1 MKRVVI
7 LGATSAI
14 AQHVARLYAEQG
26 ASLFLVARNPDRL
39 AAVAAD
45 ATARGATQVETAV
58 SDLDDFD
65 GHPRL
70 FDRAEAALG
79 PPDVVLVAHGVL
91 GSREAGPEEAEA
103 ILRTD
108 LVSPTS
114 LLLHAARRME
124 ERRGGTLA
132 ALSSVAGDRGRAA
145 NPVYGA
151 AKAGLT
157 GLLSALR
164 QRLSPAGV
172 SVLTVKPGFVDTP
185 MTAHIPAMPFA
196 VGPDRVAKDIVRAI
210 ERGAD
215 VVYTPPIW
223 RLVMLVVRLLPER
236 LFKKLAF

>member
-1 MKRVVI
+1 MKRVVV

-39 AAVAAD
+39 AAVAGD
-45 ATARGATQVETAV
+45 ARARGATQVETAAME
-58 SDLDDFD
+58 LDDL
-65 GHPRL
+65 GAHQRL
-70 FDRAEAALG
+70 FEAAEAALG
-79 PPDVVLVAHGVL
+79 PPDVVLLAHGVL
-91 GSREAGPEEAEA
+91 GSREAGPEEAQA

-108 LVSPTS
+108 LLSPTS

-124 ERRGGTLA
+124 VRRAGTLVA
-132 ALSSVAGDRGRAA
+132 ISSVSGDRGRAA

-157 GLLSALR
+157 ALLSALR
-164 QRLSPAGV
+164 QRLWLSGV
-172 SVLTVKPGFVDTP
+172 SVVTVKPGFVDTP
-185 MTAHIPAMPFA
+185 MTAHLPRMPFA
-196 VGPDRVAKDIVRAI
+196 VGPDRVARDIFRAL

-223 RLVMLVVRLLPER
+223 RLVMLIVRLLPEKV
-236 LFKKLAF
+236 FKKLSF

>member
-14 AQHVARLYAEQG
+14 AQHVARVFAEQG

-58 SDLDDFD
+58 SDLDEFD

-79 PPDVVLVAHGVL
+79 PADVILVAHGVL
-91 GSREAGPEEAEA
+91 GSRDAGPEDAVG

-124 ERRGGTLA
+124 ARRGGTLV

>member
-45 ATARGATQVETAV
+45 ARARGATQVETAV
-58 SDLDDFD
+58 LDLDDT
-65 GHPRL
+65 GAHQRL
-70 FDRAEAALG
+70 FEAAEAALG
-79 PPDVVLVAHGVL
+79 PPDIVLVAYGVL
-91 GSREAGPEEAEA
+91 GSREAGPEEALA

-108 LVSPTS
+108 LVSPAS

-124 ERRGGTLA
+124 VRRAGTLVGI
-132 ALSSVAGDRGRAA
+132 SSVAGDRGRAA

-157 GLLSALR
+157 ALLSALR
-164 QRLSPAGV
+164 QRLWPSGV
-172 SVLTVKPGFVDTP
+172 SVLTVKPGFVHTP
-185 MTAHIPAMPFA
+185 MTAHLPQMPFA
-196 VGPDRVAKDIVRAI
+196 VGPDRVAKDILRAL

-223 RLVMLVVRLLPER
+223 RLVILVVRLLPEKAFKR
-236 LFKKLAF
+236 LSF

>member
-14 AQHVARLYAEQG
+14 AQHVARVYAEQG
-26 ASLFLVARNPDRL
+26 ASLFLAARNRDRL

-45 ATARGATQVETAV
+45 ATARGATQVETAL
-58 SDLDDFD
+58 SDLDDLE
-65 GHPRL
+65 GHAQL

-79 PPDVVLVAHGVL
+79 PADVVLVAHGVL
-91 GSREAGPEEAEA
+91 GSRDAGPEEAEA

-124 ERRGGTLA
+124 ARRGGTLA

-157 GLLSALR
+157 GFLSALR

-172 SVLTVKPGFVDTP
+172 AVLTVKPGFVDTP
-185 MTAHIPAMPFA
+185 MTAHLPAMPFA

-210 ERGAD
+210 DRGRD

-223 RLVMLVVRLLPER
+223 RLVMMVVRLLPER

>member
-14 AQHVARLYAEQG
+14 AQHLARLYAERG
-26 ASLFLVARNPDRL
+26 ASLFLVARNPDRV

-45 ATARGATQVETAV
+45 ARARGATQVETAV
-58 SDLDDFD
+58 HDLDDLD
-65 GHPRL
+65 VHARL
-70 FDRAEAALG
+70 FDLAEAALG
-79 PPDVVLVAHGVL
+79 PADVVFVAHGVL
-91 GSREAGPEEAEA
+91 GSRDAGPEEAAA

-108 LVSPTS
+108 LLSPTS

-124 ERRGGTLA
+124 ARRAGTLA

-157 GLLSALR
+157 ALLSALR

-185 MTAHIPAMPFA
+185 MTADLPPMPFA
-196 VGPDRVAKDIVRAI
+196 VGPDRVAKDILRAI
-210 ERGAD
+210 DRGAD
-215 VVYTPPIW
+215 VLYTPRIW

-236 LFKKLAF
+236 VFKKLAF

>member
-14 AQHVARLYAEQG
+14 AQHVARVFAEQG

-45 ATARGATQVETAV
+45 ATARGATRVETAV
-58 SDLDDFD
+58 SDLDDFA

-70 FDRAEAALG
+70 FDRAETALG
-79 PPDVVLVAHGVL
+79 PADVVLVAHGVL
-91 GSREAGPEEAEA
+91 GSRDAGPEDSVG

-124 ERRGGTLA
+124 ARRGGTLV

>member
-1 MKRVVI
+1 MKRVVM

-26 ASLFLVARNPDRL
+26 ASLFLVARDPDRL

-45 ATARGATQVETAV
+45 ARARGATQVETAAM
-58 SDLDDFD
+58 DLDDL
-65 GHPRL
+65 GAHLRL
-70 FDRAEAALG
+70 FEAAEEALG
-79 PPDVVLVAHGVL
+79 PPDVVLLAHGVL
-91 GSREAGPEEAEA
+91 GSREAGPEEAQA

-124 ERRGGTLA
+124 VRRAGTLVA
-132 ALSSVAGDRGRAA
+132 ISSVSGDRGRAA

-157 GLLSALR
+157 ALLSALR
-164 QRLSPAGV
+164 QRLWPSGV
-172 SVLTVKPGFVDTP
+172 SVVTVKPGFVDTP
-185 MTAHIPAMPFA
+185 MTAHLPRMPFA
-196 VGPDRVAKDIVRAI
+196 VGPDRVAKDIVRAL

-223 RLVMLVVRLLPER
+223 RLVMLVVRLLPEKV
-236 LFKKLAF
+236 FKKVSF

>member
-39 AAVAAD
+39 AAVADD

-223 RLVMLVVRLLPER
+223 RLVMLFVRLLPER
-236 LFKKLAF
+236 IFKKLAF

>member
-14 AQHVARLYAEQG
+14 AQHVARRYAEQA
-26 ASLFLVARNPDRL
+26 ASLFLVARNPERL
-39 AAVAAD
+39 SAVAAD
-45 ATARGATQVETAV
+45 ARARGATQVETAV
-58 SDLDDFD
+58 LDLDDFA
-65 GHPRL
+65 GHARL
-70 FDRAEAALG
+70 FDGADAALG
-79 PPDVVLVAHGVL
+79 PPDVIFVAHGVL
-91 GSREAGPEEAEA
+91 GSREAGPEDAVA

-124 ERRGGTLA
+124 ARRAGTLV

-157 GLLSALR
+157 ALLSALR

-185 MTAHIPAMPFA
+185 MTADLPAMPFA
-196 VGPDRVAKDIVRAI
+196 VGPDRVAKEIVRAI
-210 ERGAD
+210 ERGVD
-215 VVYTPPIW
+215 VLYTPPIW

>member
-1 MKRVVI
+1 MKRVVV

-14 AQHVARLYAEQG
+14 AEHVARLYAEQG

-45 ATARGATQVETAV
+45 ARTRGATQVETAV
-58 SDLDDFD
+58 LDLDDL
-65 GHPRL
+65 GAHQRL
-70 FDRAEAALG
+70 FDAAEAALG
-79 PPDVVLVAHGVL
+79 PPDIVLVAHGVL
-91 GSREAGPEEAEA
+91 GSREAGPEEAPG

-124 ERRGGTLA
+124 IRRAGTLA
-132 ALSSVAGDRGRAA
+132 AISSVAGDRGRAA

-157 GLLSALR
+157 ALLSALR
-164 QRLSPAGV
+164 QRLSPSGV
-172 SVLTVKPGFVDTP
+172 SVLTVKPGFVNTP
-185 MTAHIPAMPFA
+185 MTAHLPAMPFA
-196 VGPDRVAKDIVRAI
+196 VGPDRVAKDIVRAL

-215 VVYTPPIW
+215 VVYTPAIW
-223 RLVMLVVRLLPER
+223 RLIMLVVRVLPER
-236 LFKKLAF
+236 LFKKLSF

>member
-132 ALSSVAGDRGRAA
+132 ALSSVAGDRGRTA

-223 RLVMLVVRLLPER
+223 RLVMLFVRLLPER
-236 LFKKLAF
+236 IFKKLAF

>member
-26 ASLFLVARNPDRL
+26 ASLFLAARNPERV

-45 ATARGATQVETAV
+45 VRARGATQVETAV
-58 SDLDDFD
+58 LDLDDLD
-65 GHPRL
+65 GHARL
-70 FDRAEAALG
+70 FDGAEAALG

-91 GSREAGPEEAEA
+91 GSREAGPEDALA

-108 LVSPTS
+108 LLSPTS

-124 ERRGGTLA
+124 TRRAGTLVA
-132 ALSSVAGDRGRAA
+132 ISSVAGDRGRAA

-185 MTAHIPAMPFA
+185 MTAHLPPMPFV
-196 VGPDRVAKDIVRAI
+196 VGPARVAKDIVRAI

-236 LFKKLAF
+236 VFKRLAF